1 MTAERMLPFLRH
13 ALPSVIVYRR
23 GQAIT
28 AGQLLSDAAALAQRL
43 PERTHAVNLCAD
55 RYHFT
60 VAFLAAMLRR
70 QITLLPSSEAA
81 AALMA
86 LTADYPDLYFL
97 RDDPLAGLP
106 AERVLVYP
114 DDLRGTRADAVPA
127 FPDQMPAAIFFTSGS
142 TGTPVANPRSW
153 GALVN
158 SARAAG
164 QALGLGGLQG
174 GHILGTV
181 PHQHSYG
188 FESIVCLAL
197 QHGLAFHGARS
208 LLPADIVAELASLP
222 EPRILVTTP
231 IHLRALVGHDGGF
244 PTVGRIICATAPLAP
259 ELARKAEARL
269 DTRLHEIYGC
279 SEVGQI
285 AMRRTSQGEEWTCLA
300 GILLEERSGDIWA
313 SGPSAARAAPL
324 NDVIQLLGPDR
335 FLLQGRKSDIVNI
348 AGKRSSLSYLNHH
361 LNAIPGVEDGVFVMP
376 DADGDFARLTAFVVA
391 PTLTARQIAAALRAN
406 LDPAFLP
413 RPIHLVEALPRNPL
427 GKITAGDLETL
438 R

>member
-1 MTAERMLPFLRH
+1 MNAERLLPFLRH
-13 ALPSVIVYRR
+13 TLSSVIVHRR

-28 AGQLLSDAAALAQRL
+28 AGTLLSDAAALAERL
-43 PERTHAVNLCAD
+43 PEKTHVANLCAD

-70 QITLLPSSEAA
+70 QITLLPSNEAA

-86 LTADYPDLYFL
+86 LTTDYPDLYFL

-106 AERVLVYP
+106 AERVLIYP
-114 DDLRGTRADAVPA
+114 NDLEVTRVDTVPA

-142 TGTPVANPRSW
+142 TGTPLANPRHW

-164 QALGLGGLQG
+164 QALGLGSLDGA
-174 GHILGTV
+174 HILGTV

-188 FESIVCLAL
+188 FESILCLAL

-208 LLPADIVAELASLP
+208 LLPADIVADLASLP
-222 EPRILVTTP
+222 GPRILVTTP
-231 IHLRALVGHDGGF
+231 IHLRALVDHGGGF
-244 PTVGRIICATAPLAP
+244 PQVGRIICATAPLAP
-259 ELARKAEARL
+259 ELASKAEARM
-269 DTRLHEIYGC
+269 DTQLHEIYGC

-285 AMRRTSQGEEWTCLA
+285 AMRRTSQVAEWTCLA
-300 GILLEERSGDIWA
+300 GIVLEERASDIWA
-313 SGPSAARAAPL
+313 AGPSAARAAPL
-324 NDVIQLLGPDR
+324 NDVIELLGPDR

-361 LNAIPGVEDGVFVMP
+361 LNAIPGVEDGVFVVP
-376 DADGDFARLTAFVVA
+376 DTAGDFARLTAYVVA
-391 PTLTARQIAAALRAN
+391 PTLTARQIVTALRAH
-406 LDPAFLP
+406 LDSAFLP
-413 RPIHLVEALPRNPL
+413 RPIHLVEALPRNAL
-427 GKITAGDLETL
+427 GKITADDLESL